1 MPYVLLQHTVASYEE
16 FKPIYDAVG
25 IRLVDMPA
33 TPEKILW
40 ALQQKAEAEQA
51 PTAR

>member
-1 MPYVLLQHTVASYEE
+1 
-16 FKPIYDAVG
+16 
-25 IRLVDMPA
+25 MPA